1 VGIARDTLPAPSAGA
16 VLLRRRGTCNDR
28 VEEEFHFLNRIL
40 GPFLRIDKAD
50 TDVLSFIYPINK
62 EGRREGGA
70 RKTYDVIIVG
80 GGPAGL
86 TAGLYTSRSRLR
98 SVLIDNGLLGGQMTT
113 TELVENYPGFPHGI
127 AGDELSRLMEEQAKR
142 FGLEMVSQY
151 VVEVKLEGDKKVVKT
166 EEGTYLSDAL
176 IICTG
181 TEYRKLGVP
190 GEKEFAGK
198 GVSYCATCDGAFF
211 QGNQIVVV
219 GGGDSALTEALYLT
233 KFVKEVT
240 IIHRREAL
248 RGTKI
253 YQEKVFENPKIKMLW
268 DSVIQ
273 EIRGDN
279 TVHSIR
285 VKNVKTGKVTEHD
298 IQGVF
303 LFVGLLPRT
312 QFLRGLVEM
321 DEDGYILTGD
331 DGETSVKGIFAA
343 GDCRKKLVRQ
353 IATAVGDGATAACA
367 VEKYLELKG

>member
-1 VGIARDTLPAPSAGA
+1 M
-16 VLLRRRGTCNDR
+16 
-28 VEEEFHFLNRIL
+28 
-40 GPFLRIDKAD
+40 
-50 TDVLSFIYPINK
+50 
-62 EGRREGGA
+62 EGGE
-70 RKTYDVIIVG
+70 KKIYDVIIVG

-98 SVLIDNGLLGGQMTT
+98 SILIENGLLGGQMTT
-113 TELVENYPGFPHGI
+113 TELVENYPGFPQGI

-142 FGLEMVSQY
+142 FGLEIVPQY
-151 VVEVKLEGDKKVVKT
+151 VVEIKLEGDKKVVKT
-166 EEGTYLSDAL
+166 EEATYLCDAL

-253 YQEKVFENPKIKMLW
+253 YQEKVFGNPKIKMLW
-268 DSVIQ
+268 NSVIQ
-273 EIRGDN
+273 EIKGDR

-285 VKNVKTGKVTEHD
+285 VKNLKTGEVTEHD

-312 QFLRGLVEM
+312 QFLRGLVET
-321 DEDGYILTGD
+321 DEDGYVLTGEN
-331 DGETSVKGIFAA
+331 GETSVKGIFAA

-367 VEKYLELKG
+367 AEKYLEMKG